1 MRLYIT
7 IVGCLPHNKQS
18 SSFCGTSGPYKSCAL
33 GRWPLCPT
41 AKGTL
46 CIPMGK
52 TGGKGA
58 DCGPVG
64 HA

>member
-33 GRWPLCPT
+33 VRWPLCPT
-41 AKGTL
+41 AKETL
-46 CIPMGK
+46 SEMGK
-52 TGGKGA
+52 TGGTDA
-58 DCGPVG
+58 DCGAVG
-64 HA
+64 GA